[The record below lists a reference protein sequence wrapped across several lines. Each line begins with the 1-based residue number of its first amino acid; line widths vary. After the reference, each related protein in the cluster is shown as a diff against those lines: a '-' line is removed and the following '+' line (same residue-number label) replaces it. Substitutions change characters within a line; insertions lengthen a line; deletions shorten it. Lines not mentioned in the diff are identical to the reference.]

1 MKSEDLTERKWGVQ
15 LLGGV
20 FGGAVEINIDVV
32 IRVLFWGNALNDV
45 GTVWKKR
52 VSTTGK

>member
-15 LLGGV
+15 LFGGV

-45 GTVWKKR
+45 GTV
-52 VSTTGK
+52 